1 MKTLL
6 LLLLLT
12 GKSYC
17 TDSTVVYICD
27 SPGAKKYHLRENC
40 KGLHNCQH
48 RVIKM
53 TLEQAK
59 RKGRTLCALEK

>member
-17 TDSTVVYICD
+17 TDPTDVYICD
-27 SPGAKKYHLRENC
+27 SPGAAKYHLRQDC
-40 KGLHNCQH
+40 KGLRNCRH
-48 RVIKM
+48 RVIKI
-53 TLEQAK
+53 TLEEAK

>member
-12 GKSYC
+12 GKSYS
-17 TDSTVVYICD
+17 TDSTSVYICD
-27 SPGAKKYHLRENC
+27 SPGARKYHLRQNC
-40 KGLHNCQH
+40 KGLLNCQH
-48 RVIKM
+48 RVIKI